1 MTTREDLIAVKR
13 GISLVRSG
21 ADVFESLGMNTAA
34 TALRNY
40 MSKHEPIVEQVE
52 EDTKPNAEI
61 IILPIARKERDDET
75 D

>member
-1 MTTREDLIAVKR
+1 MTTHEDLIAVKR

-21 ADVFESLGMNTAA
+21 ADVFEALGMNTTA

-52 EDTKPNAEI
+52 EDIKPNAEI
-61 IILPIARKERDDET
+61 IAFPKTAQEKEDA
-75 D
+75 